1 MKYFYLVIILVF
13 LFVACSQNSENQNNK
28 SEEAQLDSSFNAFL
42 ANFRPVVLPLR
53 QDSIRLPL
61 DKKNFIKDYFLRN
74 FLSNDKTSNIE
85 GYLIEYADAMQ
96 DEAPWNFAWYDL
108 QFPVNEN
115 IIAII
120 YHTYKQVSVSN
131 GGTYQSMI
139 ATFDKTGKMIQCTEI
154 AEQTIYL
161 SANTLSNEQE
171 GYTTFS
177 SIRAT
182 TNTRYDIDKNLI
194 ISILQTKNE
203 EVYQEIQDTQDST
216 LLAKNKDTTFTKQG
230 KAPEIIQKQYKI
242 LASGKISKV

>member
-1 MKYFYLVIILVF
+1 
-13 LFVACSQNSENQNNK
+13 
-28 SEEAQLDSSFNAFL
+28 
-42 ANFRPVVLPLR
+42 
-53 QDSIRLPL
+53 
-61 DKKNFIKDYFLRN
+61 
-74 FLSNDKTSNIE
+74 
-85 GYLIEYADAMQ
+85 
-96 DEAPWNFAWYDL
+96 

-139 ATFDKTGKMIQCTEI
+139 ATFDKTGTMIQCIEI

-161 SANTLSNEQE
+161 STNILSNEQE

-177 SIRAT
+177 SVRAT
-182 TNTRYDIDKNLI
+182 TKTRYDIDKNLI

-203 EVYQEIQDTQDST
+203 EAYQEIQDTQDST